1 MDATVL
7 LTVNIIDNIFTIER
21 CVPRSSRSGSRSR
34 RSGSAMAKM
43 SRRAISY
50 KMYKAD
56 VEVDK
61 SRRQDIRWQ
70 VSTFSRISLV
80 TVKIKFSEFYRKA
93 MVRIRRPPSRRGN
106 HWFGSTEKDSS
117 SP

>member
-7 LTVNIIDNIFTIER
+7 LTVNIMDNIFTIER

-43 SRRAISY
+43 SRRAISD

-56 VEVDK
+56 VEV
-61 SRRQDIRWQ
+61 RQESKTRCSMASFDVLKNKFGNGQDQ
-70 VSTFSRISLV
+70 VQ
-80 TVKIKFSEFYRKA
+80 
-93 MVRIRRPPSRRGN
+93 
-106 HWFGSTEKDSS
+106 
-117 SP
+117 